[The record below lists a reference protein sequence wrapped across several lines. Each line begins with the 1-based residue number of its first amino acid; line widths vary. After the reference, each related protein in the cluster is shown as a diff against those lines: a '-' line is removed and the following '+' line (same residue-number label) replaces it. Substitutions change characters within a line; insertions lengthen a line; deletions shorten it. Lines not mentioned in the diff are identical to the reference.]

1 MQSSASQ
8 PQPPTIPNLIS
19 VLTQLLPPTYPLPSE
34 LLSTPLKD
42 RQLYFPPPRPMHD
55 AFISLNSGSSGSS
68 FSGSGSGSE
77 DTLVDPS
84 TNRARDTV
92 RGEDDEITRRLT
104 LISQKLRDLQ
114 QSSVDSVQGENLD
127 PEAPGR
133 WVRGLYGYGDEDEGK
148 EQRPEMEG
156 GSKWIGY
163 RRPDRETLLSRV
175 DLRGLPVRENHGSGD
190 DHLQVLLLHEPQS
203 QPQLQQQSQ
212 HQTGS
217 TSDSTTNDTP
227 QTAQEVS
234 QSPWKLFDVRVVPNN
249 NNTNSSS
256 SNKAE
261 PSWTSSLSDLL
272 QVKSASQL
280 VNPGNEA
287 DGQEEGMAA
296 EDFWGGYDDDDD
308 EDAGKG
314 TAGGQAEEGEGGDFW
329 DGYDD
334 EGDNGDDKKTEV
346 NGAIENPGS
355 TKEVPAT
362 VDLSTPTLGSAPS
375 FPQTQTLEPPETTKP
390 ASVPRMQTPNI
401 NQMTE
406 DDSYWQHYASVED
419 GLRASNPP
427 TPGGYEAYGGGY
439 YGAGSGSAG
448 RQSGYG
454 GARTPGVGAGGKDYW
469 GTGGETPVGW

>member
-1 MQSSASQ
+1 
-8 PQPPTIPNLIS
+8 
-19 VLTQLLPPTYPLPSE
+19 
-34 LLSTPLKD
+34 
-42 RQLYFPPPRPMHD
+42 MHD

>member
-1 MQSSASQ
+1 
-8 PQPPTIPNLIS
+8 
-19 VLTQLLPPTYPLPSE
+19 
-34 LLSTPLKD
+34 
-42 RQLYFPPPRPMHD
+42 MHD
-55 AFISLNSGSSGSS
+55 AFISLNPGSSGSS
-68 FSGSGSGSE
+68 FSGSGSE

-84 TNRARDTV
+84 TNQTRSNGNS
-92 RGEDDEITRRLT
+92 GEEDEITRRLT

-133 WVRGLYGYGDEDEGK
+133 WVRGLYGYEDEDEGK
-148 EQRPEMEG
+148 EKRSELEG

-175 DLRGLPVRENHGSGD
+175 DLRGLPVREDHGSGE
-190 DHLQVLLLHEPQS
+190 DHLEVLLLHEPQS
-203 QPQLQQQSQ
+203 LLQQQSQ
-212 HQTGS
+212 QPIQHQTES
-217 TSDSTTNDTP
+217 TSDSTANDTT
-227 QTAQEVS
+227 QAAQEVS
-234 QSPWKLFDVRVVPNN
+234 HSPWRLFDVRVVPN
-249 NNTNSSS
+249 TAQSFS

-261 PSWTSSLSDLL
+261 PTWTSSLSTLL
-272 QVKSASQL
+272 HEQSASQL

-287 DGQEEGMAA
+287 EGQEEGMAA
-296 EDFWGGYDDDDD
+296 EDFWGGYDDDDE

-334 EGDNGDDKKTEV
+334 EDDDGDDKKTEV
-346 NGAIENPGS
+346 NGAIENSGS
-355 TKEVPAT
+355 IKEVPAT

-401 NQMTE
+401 NQMAE

-439 YGAGSGSAG
+439 YGVGSGSAG

-469 GTGGETPVGW
+469 GTGGETPVGWWVYSSPTFYSHVHRNVSEKIDMFPCINVV